1 MGIYQAGNTKNPDS
15 MVILLH
21 GYGANG
27 QDLLGLGEHWAPH
40 FPGTVFVSPDAPHSC
55 EMSPFGYQW
64 FSLGDWSPMS
74 MAAGAR
80 SVAPW
85 LNDFIDAQ
93 LIQYKVEPDRLVLA
107 GFSQGT
113 MMALYVALRRAQ
125 KIAGVLGYSGALLC
139 ADEWKQIK
147 LQKPEIC
154 LVHGVADTT
163 VPVAAYFHA
172 AQMLQQHDFPFE
184 GHVLPSLMHGI
195 NDYGLDIGQKFL
207 KRILF
212 GDAI

>member
-1 MGIYQAGNTKNPDS
+1 VYQTGNVKNPDS

-27 QDLLGLGEHWAPH
+27 EDLLGLGETWAH
-40 FPGTVFVSPDAPHSC
+40 AFPSTVFVSPDAPNTC
-55 EMSPFGYQW
+55 EMTPFGFQW

-74 MAAGAR
+74 MASGAKTI
-80 SVAPW
+80 APW
-85 LNDFIDAQ
+85 INDFIDEQ
-93 LIQYKVEPDRLVLA
+93 LVTYKVNPGRLILC

-113 MMALYVALRRAQ
+113 MMALYVALRRPQ

-139 ADEWKQIK
+139 AEEWSQVT

-154 LVHGVADTT
+154 LVHGVADST

-172 AQMLQQHDFPFE
+172 AQMLQQHEFPFE
-184 GHVLPSLMHGI
+184 GHVLPGLMHGI
-195 NDYGLDIGQKFL
+195 NEYGLEIGQKFL
-207 KRILF
+207 NRIL
-212 GDAI
+212 GGSAA